1 MEEDFA
7 LTCRGEI
14 LDMKDQAGELD
25 WFNQKFVVLRAI
37 STSTSSTST
46 STSTEKS
53 RMRSRMPPGLVAGIG
68 IVPPMEGEVVVIDGE
83 DGEGEGEGE
92 GGKDRKMKEVVVID

>member
-37 STSTSSTST
+37 SKSSSSTST
-46 STSTEKS
+46 STSKS

-68 IVPPMEGEVVVIDGE
+68 IVPPLEGEVVVIDGE
-83 DGEGEGEGE
+83 DGEGEGGK
-92 GGKDRKMKEVVVID
+92 GGKDKKMKEVVVID

>member
-37 STSTSSTST
+37 STSSTST
-46 STSTEKS
+46 STTSKS

-68 IVPPMEGEVVVIDGE
+68 IVPPLEGEVVVIDGE
-83 DGEGEGEGE
+83 DGEGEGGK
-92 GGKDRKMKEVVVID
+92 GGKDKKMKEVVVID

>member
-37 STSTSSTST
+37 STS
-46 STSTEKS
+46 S
-53 RMRSRMPPGLVAGIG
+53 RMLSRMPPGLVAGIG
-68 IVPPMEGEVVVIDGE
+68 IVPPLEGEVVVIDGE
-83 DGEGEGEGE
+83 DGEGEGGK

>member
-37 STSTSSTST
+37 STSTSSTS

-53 RMRSRMPPGLVAGIG
+53 RMRSRLPPGLVAGIG
-68 IVPPMEGEVVVIDGE
+68 IVPPEEGEVVVIDGE
-83 DGEGEGEGE
+83 EGEGEGGGK

>member
-37 STSTSSTST
+37 STSSTST
-46 STSTEKS
+46 STTSKS
-53 RMRSRMPPGLVAGIG
+53 RMRSRMPPGLMAGIG
-68 IVPPMEGEVVVIDGE
+68 IVPPLEGEVVVIDGE
-83 DGEGEGEGE
+83 DGEGEGGK
-92 GGKDRKMKEVVVID
+92 GGQDKKMKEVVVID

>member
-37 STSTSSTST
+37 STSSSTST
-46 STSTEKS
+46 STSKS
-53 RMRSRMPPGLVAGIG
+53 RMLSRMPPGLMAGIG
-68 IVPPMEGEVVVIDGE
+68 IVPPLEGEVVVIDGE
-83 DGEGEGEGE
+83 DGEGEGGK
-92 GGKDRKMKEVVVID
+92 GGKDKKMKEVVVID

>member
-7 LTCRGEI
+7 LTCRGEV

-37 STSTSSTST
+37 STSSSSTST
-46 STSTEKS
+46 STSKS
-53 RMRSRMPPGLVAGIG
+53 RMRSRMPPGLMAGIG
-68 IVPPMEGEVVVIDGE
+68 IVPPLEGEVVVIDGE
-83 DGEGEGEGE
+83 DGEGEGGK
-92 GGKDRKMKEVVVID
+92 GGKDKKMKEVVVID

>member
-7 LTCRGEI
+7 LTCRGEV

-37 STSTSSTST
+37 STSSTST
-46 STSTEKS
+46 STTSKS
-53 RMRSRMPPGLVAGIG
+53 RMRSRMPPGLMAGIG
-68 IVPPMEGEVVVIDGE
+68 IVPPLEGEVVVIDGE
-83 DGEGEGEGE
+83 DGEGEGGGK
-92 GGKDRKMKEVVVID
+92 GGKDKKMKEVVVID